1 MPLMKLTKLKELVLF
16 LIYDTDKF
24 LAGLSD
30 FYHKS
35 LLKFHMAFAM
45 VSDE

>member
-1 MPLMKLTKLKELVLF
+1 MKLTKLKELVLY
-16 LIYDTDKF
+16 LIYDTEKF

-35 LLKFHMAFAM
+35 VLKFHVALA
-45 VSDE
+45 VVTDE